1 MVSVC
6 IGLRGLSQK
15 NTLVLLN
22 GRRLANYGF
31 PAGGLSDT
39 FVNLNA
45 LPLVAVER
53 IEVLKDGA
61 SAGIAYTV
69 SKHGLLGATKHAAF
83 RYKNAGIT
91 ANAVLPGSV
100 GTNISTSIQAQM
112 DMESFM
118 VCQPVHALNKI
129 EGKEIAV
136 SAEEVARA
144 VVFLA
149 GEGSGAI
156 SGVALPVDCVWSTI

>member
-1 MVSVC
+1 MDAFTSAHNFTDAEYNRVMGINLTAPLSLMRAVTPHM
-6 IGLRGLSQK
+6 LSQK
-15 NTLVLLN
+15 Y
-22 GRRLANYGF
+22 GRIINICSKAS
-31 PAGGLSDT
+31 LS
-39 FVNLNA
+39 
-45 LPLVAVER
+45 
-53 IEVLKDGA
+53 GA

-83 RYKNAGIT
+83 RYKNDGIT

-129 EGKEIAV
+129 EGKELAV
-136 SAEEVARA
+136 TAEEVARA

-156 SGVALPVDCVWSTI
+156 SGVALPVDCAWSTI